1 MDKKSFK
8 NIDIYYIG
16 YMTMKDSDYVKFNSV
31 NPLYLVINKA
41 NGCIEKSN
49 RNKYLTLVSDEN
61 NAAIKIYP
69 ELWNKNKNLIEAISD
84 KLGEYGKEFIKIK
97 FDSGD
102 NLLLGKILNF
112 HYMTIVVRS
121 VFQEDKKY
129 YPQVFLD
136 KYLYEL

>member
-1 MDKKSFK
+1 
-8 NIDIYYIG
+8 
-16 YMTMKDSDYVKFNSV
+16 MKDSDYVKFNSV

-41 NGCIEKSN
+41 NGYTEKSN

-69 ELWNKNKNLIEAISD
+69 ELWNKSKNLIETISD
-84 KLGEYGKEFIKIK
+84 KPGEYGKEFIKIK

-136 KYLYEL
+136 KCLYEL